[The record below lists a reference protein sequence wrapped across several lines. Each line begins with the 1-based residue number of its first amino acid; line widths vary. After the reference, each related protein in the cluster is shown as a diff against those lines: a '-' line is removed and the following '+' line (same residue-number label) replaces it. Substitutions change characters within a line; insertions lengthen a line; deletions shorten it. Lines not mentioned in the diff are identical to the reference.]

1 MDLVERYVAAI
12 GRQLPPKQSADIQ
25 AELRDEL
32 LTRVEAREAELGR
45 PLARA
50 ELETLLIE
58 FGHPLVVAGRY
69 RKTQHLIGP
78 EVFPFWWLTVKW
90 MLAIVLGVYLV
101 LIAIGV
107 AIHQVHPDMG
117 HTTPPS
123 ALPVVIYLFGIITL
137 VFAAFERFGKTAF
150 LREWKPS
157 RLPPAAAHG
166 RSVATLAGEIAMGL
180 VFLAWWFGLIHF
192 RNFLP
197 PFVLTVDLA
206 PVWRTWFWPIAA
218 YSFVEIG
225 ADIYALA
232 QPQLGQ
238 RHRAIL
244 IARYLAGMVVLAGVL
259 QAGHWLVVRGTL
271 PAQAMAEVQ
280 TNFDLGFQVGIGL
293 TIVGMGVAVA
303 IEARR
308 WVRARQ
314 AEALQPA

>member
-1 MDLVERYVAAI
+1 MDLIERYVAAI

-50 ELETLLIE
+50 ELETLLID

-101 LIAIGV
+101 LIAIGA
-107 AIHQVHPDMG
+107 AIHQVHPDMS
-117 HTTPPS
+117 TAPPS
-123 ALPVVIYLFGIITL
+123 AVPVVIYLFGIITL

-166 RSVATLAGEIAMGL
+166 RSVPTLAGEIVAGL

-206 PVWRTWFWPIAA
+206 PVWRAWFWPIAA
-218 YSFVEIG
+218 YSLVEIG
-225 ADIYALA
+225 ADVFALA
-232 QPQLGQ
+232 RPERAQL
-238 RHRAIL
+238 HRAIFM
-244 IARYLAGMVVLAGVL
+244 ARYLAGMAVLAGVL

-271 PAQAMAEVQ
+271 PAHVMAEVQ

-303 IEARR
+303 LEARR
-308 WVRARQ
+308 WFRARR